1 MKLIP
6 VFNDKR
12 DEIRIPADMLD
23 YYQAR
28 GWKVDSVTEEEEVE
42 EFE

>member
-1 MKLIP
+1 MKMVS

-28 GWKVDSVTEEEEVE
+28 GWKVDSGTQEKEVE